1 MPLPPISTWRLIP
14 PIAAAGATQM
24 AVDQWLLSQHQQGLQ
39 PSILRFYTWAPAAIS
54 LGYHQRRYPTHWHT
68 LTWQNQPVDLVR
80 RPTGGRAVLHQGDL
94 TYAVIT
100 SGLSGHRMAIYRQ
113 LCEFLI
119 QGWRAL
125 GVRLTFGDAGRGYIH
140 NPNCFGI
147 ATAADLITPEGYKL
161 IGSAQL
167 YRDGCI
173 LQHGSMR
180 LQPDLNLFKQV
191 FDERLQL
198 PGKYLYINET
208 VLLKALA
215 DAAEHC
221 FETQLTVQPLS
232 KQEIQAACQA

>member
-1 MPLPPISTWRLIP
+1 
-14 PIAAAGATQM
+14 M

-54 LGYHQRRYPTHWHT
+54 LGYHQRYYPAHWHT

-119 QGWRAL
+119 QGWQVL
-125 GVRLTFGDAGRGYIH
+125 GVRLFFGDAGRGYIR
-140 NPNCFGI
+140 NPNCFST
-147 ATAADLITPEGYKL
+147 ATAADLVTPEGYKL

-180 LQPDLNLFKQV
+180 LRPDNNLFEQV
-191 FDERLQL
+191 FDEPLQ
-198 PGKYLYINET
+198 PPQQIFSFRET
-208 VLLKALA
+208 DLLKVLI
-215 DAAEHC
+215 DAAETCLNVH
-221 FETQLTVQPLS
+221 LTVRPLS
-232 KQEIQAACQA
+232 EREIQTACKQYSEQVIVPSASQRSTLNS